1 MNAMLSVMTS
11 ELAIIL
17 YLCIAI
23 AIVLFFV
30 VKFQKKNTEYK
41 RNQELNKSK
50 SKEDDLNQAI
60 INEKRGDNQ

>member
-1 MNAMLSVMTS
+1 MDAFLSVVTS

-30 VKFQKKNTEYK
+30 VKFQKENIEYK
-41 RNQELNKSK
+41 RNIELNKTK
-50 SKEDDLNQAI
+50 RKEDNLNKAI